1 MNRRITV
8 LGTGRMGSALALG
21 FRAKDHSVTVWNRTS
36 AKAEPLQAHG
46 CRLARSLEDAIV
58 DADVVVGNVSDYATT
73 AALFLSPPVRGALR
87 DRLFVQ
93 LATGTP
99 RQAREAAAWAA
110 EHEVPY
116 LDGAIV
122 ATPDFIGQAGCTILY
137 SGARPLFDVHQPIFA
152 ALGGNALYV
161 GDDIGHANALDAAI
175 LIVLWGFL
183 FGAWQAAAICEA
195 ERFPLDVL
203 ASTLAATMPVLDGAL
218 QDSVQRIA
226 GRRFAADA
234 STMASVETC
243 YASARLIHEISKE
256 HGLHLGL
263 TNALETIFARAHAA
277 GRGADDLASVFQSLR
292 D

>member
-1 MNRRITV
+1 
-8 LGTGRMGSALALG
+8 MGSALALG
-21 FRAKDHSVTVWNRTS
+21 LRAQDHSVTVWNRTA
-36 AKAEPLQAHG
+36 AKAEPLLAHG
-46 CRLARSLEDAIV
+46 CRLARSLEDAIA
-58 DADVVVGNVSDYATT
+58 DADVVIGNVSDYASS
-73 AALFLSPPVRGALR
+73 AALFLAPPVRQALR
-87 DRLFVQ
+87 GKLFVQ

-110 EHEVPY
+110 ENEIAY
-116 LDGAIV
+116 LDGAIE

-137 SGARPLFDVHQPIFA
+137 SGAKPAFDAHQPVFA

-161 GDDIGHANALDAAI
+161 GADIGHANALDAAI
-175 LIVLWGFL
+175 LTVFWAFL
-183 FGAWQAAAICEA
+183 FGAWHAAAICEA

-203 ASTLAATMPVLDGAL
+203 ASSLTATMPVLDGAL
-218 QDSVQRIA
+218 QDSLQRIA

-243 YASARLIHEISKE
+243 YASVRLIHEISKE

-263 TNALETIFARAHAA
+263 TNALETVSARARGA